1 MDLLLSPD
9 KKHLIDWTGNGY
21 EFRILQPEDIAKLW
35 GARKNKPRM
44 NYDKLS
50 RGLRYYYSKGIMD
63 KVQGK
68 KLTFKYTCDVQNY
81 VRSRQNQNSTA
92 TAVGGTAGAGGKYR
106 SGSDSSASLSNSGR
120 GDEVQEEGV
129 ASQDRVERSFSDL
142 ELMSGF
148 HSIAAAA
155 ANKTDE
161 VVGVVSQ
168 GFGALQGSGADSD
181 NNASS
186 ANNGICSEAI

>member
-1 MDLLLSPD
+1 M
-9 KKHLIDWTGNGY
+9 IDWTGNGY

-81 VRSRQNQNSTA
+81 VRTRQNQNSTA
-92 TAVGGTAGAGGKYR
+92 PPIGTAGGGGGGGGGKYR
-106 SGSDSSASLSNSGR
+106 SGSDSSVSLSNNGR

-129 ASQDRVERSFSDL
+129 ASQDRAERSFSDL

-148 HSIAAAA
+148 HSIAATAA
-155 ANKTDE
+155 ANKTGE
-161 VVGVVSQ
+161 VVSVVSQ
-168 GFGALQGSGADSD
+168 GFGALQGSGVDSD
-181 NNASS
+181 NSASS